1 MMYMQEKQT
10 TVIENS
16 ETTETSN
23 IYIYILL
30 IYNNNSI
37 YYYYPQITYIRYKIS
52 YNTYIYTKS
61 WQRLIPNLYEL
72 HLIMTFV
79 L

>member
-1 MMYMQEKQT
+1 MYMQEKQT
-10 TVIENS
+10 TAIENS

-23 IYIYILL
+23 IYIYLFI
-30 IYNNNSI
+30 NNNNI

-52 YNTYIYTKS
+52 YNTYIYIYTES

>member
-1 MMYMQEKQT
+1 MYMQEKQT
-10 TVIENS
+10 TAIENS

-23 IYIYILL
+23 IYIYILF

-37 YYYYPQITYIRYKIS
+37 YY
-52 YNTYIYTKS
+52 YIYTKS